1 MNESGNN
8 EIRKEQSLNSNN
20 QDPLKSIVLSQIGTD
35 SQSSTIYV
43 STDGN
48 DSNSGSFIAP
58 FRTIQ
63 HAINNAQ
70 AGDVISIR
78 GGTYRERLKIEEL
91 NGHKDAP
98 ITFVNYQNEEV
109 ILTGAEAINT
119 PWVKHDDNIWKTN
132 LNFDISQLY
141 LDGQMLTAA
150 RWPNITKDWDRLDD
164 SDRRN
169 ATPKSYWDIEGTRA
183 LALVDPCLL
192 YTSPS
197 PRDY

>member
-8 EIRKEQSLNSNN
+8 EVRKEQSLNSNN

-78 GGTYRERLKIEEL
+78 GGTYRERLKIKEL

-109 ILTGAEAINT
+109 ILTGAEAINA

-141 LDGQMLTAA
+141 L
-150 RWPNITKDWDRLDD
+150 
-164 SDRRN
+164 
-169 ATPKSYWDIEGTRA
+169 
-183 LALVDPCLL
+183 CLL

-197 PRDY
+197 PRD

>member
-8 EIRKEQSLNSNN
+8 EVRKEQSLNSNN
-20 QDPLKSIVLSQIGTD
+20 QDPLKRIVLSQIGTD

-78 GGTYRERLKIEEL
+78 GGTYRERLKIKEL

-98 ITFVNYQNEEV
+98 ITFVNYQNDF
-109 ILTGAEAINT
+109 LTYHKI
-119 PWVKHDDNIWKTN
+119 H
-132 LNFDISQLY
+132 
-141 LDGQMLTAA
+141 
-150 RWPNITKDWDRLDD
+150 
-164 SDRRN
+164 
-169 ATPKSYWDIEGTRA
+169 
-183 LALVDPCLL
+183 
-192 YTSPS
+192 
-197 PRDY
+197 